1 MDNEYGLHQLRR
13 SYVFIAMNQHR
24 NDSVGVPWA
33 VQKVVICLRFLQ
45 KTINQET
52 FKYFK
57 WCWNHVATII
67 VSR

>member
-45 KTINQET
+45 KTINPERLNT
-52 FKYFK
+52 L
-57 WCWNHVATII
+57 NGDGITLL
-67 VSR
+67 RLL